1 VLIPEYNRSQLSL
14 TTNRFLAFAQHNWQI
29 ISSKS
34 TWELTGGLRA
44 NYSTLNQELVL
55 SPRFQALYTPRR
67 YSSPVGDSTRMS
79 KDLTFKV
86 AFGAYNQPPFYREL
100 RNLQGQINTNM
111 LAQRSWHGIAG
122 IVWDFV
128 AWKRRFKLISEVFY
142 KRQFNL
148 VAYDIDNVRV
158 RYYGENNVSGYVA
171 GWDIRMHGEFVRG
184 LDSWLNLSFMR
195 ARERF
200 DTVQHKLRYLNGASI
215 DTTLVEY
222 VPKPTD
228 QLFIL
233 SMYFQDN
240 IPQAPWAQVNVALTV
255 GAGLAFGIPNNN
267 IEFRNT
273 YRYLPYHRVDIGF
286 SFALWNQA
294 EHIKKKFGSDKDEFR
309 KSTKNA
315 LRRTL
320 RSAWLSLEVFN
331 LLQVANQSS
340 YNWIRSFE
348 GVSYGIPNT
357 LTSRRLNLRF
367 RVEF

>member
-1 VLIPEYNRSQLSL
+1 
-14 TTNRFLAFAQHNWQI
+14 
-29 ISSKS
+29 
-34 TWELTGGLRA
+34 
-44 NYSTLNQELVL
+44 
-55 SPRFQALYTPRR
+55 
-67 YSSPVGDSTRMS
+67 
-79 KDLTFKV
+79 
-86 AFGAYNQPPFYREL
+86 L